1 MTSKHRKEGFRPVE
15 RQQDIGFTFWEEF
28 LSVDL
33 FSKRNQYHSAV

>member
-1 MTSKHRKEGFRPVE
+1 MTSKHRKEGLRPVE
-15 RQQDIGFTFWEEF
+15 RQDIGFTFWEEF